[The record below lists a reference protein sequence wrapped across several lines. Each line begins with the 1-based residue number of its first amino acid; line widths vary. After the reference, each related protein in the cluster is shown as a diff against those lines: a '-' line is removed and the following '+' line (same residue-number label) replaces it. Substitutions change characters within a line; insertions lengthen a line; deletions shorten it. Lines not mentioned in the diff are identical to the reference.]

1 MLRVT
6 LIVCGK
12 LKEKYLKEATA
23 EYEKRLS
30 SYVSLKTVELD
41 DGPDMAAEAA
51 RILKSISDDMYVITL
66 EIEGTEMGSVDLADR
81 IQDLMTDGRSSICF
95 IIGGSDGLDKSVTDI
110 SDMHLSFSRLTFPH
124 QLMRII
130 FLEQLYRAFRIIR
143 GEPYHK

>member
-41 DGPDMAAEAA
+41 DGPDRTAEAA

-81 IQDLMTDGRSSICF
+81 IQELMTDGRSSICF

>member
-81 IQDLMTDGRSSICF
+81 IQELMTDGRSSICF

>member
-81 IQDLMTDGRSSICF
+81 IQELMTDGKSSICF